1 MKQLQF
7 SMRLALMALITQA
20 ITTSTKAQ
28 PTQLLTLEEAT
39 SKALS
44 NNKTVQLA
52 KMDETIAAANYKQTE
67 AIYLPQV
74 GLSYTAFSTNN
85 PLNAF
90 GFKLQQK
97 SIAQSDFNPDL
108 LNHPNATPDFT
119 TKLEVQQPLLNMDAV
134 YLRKGAAKQTEV
146 YQYKTQ
152 RTSEYISFEV
162 QKAYLQLQLS
172 YDAVAVLEDALATTK
187 AVYTFSNNYFKQGLI
202 QQSDVLNVQVQ
213 VASLEN
219 NLAKAK
225 SNIANASDYLSAL
238 MGQPLGTNYTVTK
251 TSFTAITKDSIT
263 ATRADFMAM
272 QKAIDASNLMIQSSK
287 MSYLP
292 KLNAFGSYQL
302 NDSRMLGFGAG
313 AYLLG
318 AQLSWHIFQCNKTK
332 NTIATQTLERN
343 KLSAQ
348 LAQQKEQ
355 SNVELSKAK
364 RDITDAQTEIARQK
378 VAIEQATEALRILQN
393 RYQQGL
399 ANTTDVMMATTQL
412 SQQKFG
418 LAQAIFNQNLSKA
431 YTQLLTSSTTK

>member
-1 MKQLQF
+1 MKQLQH
-7 SMRLALMALITQA
+7 SMTLAVLVIALASIAT
-20 ITTSTKAQ
+20 ISKAQ
-28 PTQLLTLEEAT
+28 TNQLLTLEEAS

-52 KMDETIAAANYKQTE
+52 KMDETIAASNYKQTE

-97 SIAQSDFNPDL
+97 SIAQSNFNPDL
-108 LNHPNATPDFT
+108 LNHPGATPDFT
-119 TKLEVQQPLLNMDAV
+119 TKLEVQQPLINMDAV
-134 YLRKGAAKQTEV
+134 YLRKGAAKQIEV

-162 QKAYLQLQLS
+162 QKAYLQLQLA
-172 YDAVAVLEDALATTK
+172 YDAVAVIEEALTTTK
-187 AVYTFSNNYFKQGLI
+187 AVYTLSNNYFKQGLV

-219 NLAKAK
+219 NLAKTK
-225 SNIANASDYLSAL
+225 SNIGNASDYLSAL

-251 TSFTAITKDSIT
+251 TLFTAITKDSIT
-263 ATRADFMAM
+263 GTRADFMAM
-272 QKAIDASNLMIQSSK
+272 QKAIDASNLLIQSSK

-302 NDSRMLGFGAG
+302 NDSKMLGFGAG
-313 AYLLG
+313 AYLVG
-318 AQLSWHIFQCNKTK
+318 AQVSWHFFQGNKTK

-343 KLSAQ
+343 KLTAQ

-364 RDITDAQTEIARQK
+364 RDIADAQTEITRQK
-378 VAIEQATEALRILQN
+378 TAIEQATEALRILQN

-399 ANTTDVMMATTQL
+399 VNTTDVMVATTQL